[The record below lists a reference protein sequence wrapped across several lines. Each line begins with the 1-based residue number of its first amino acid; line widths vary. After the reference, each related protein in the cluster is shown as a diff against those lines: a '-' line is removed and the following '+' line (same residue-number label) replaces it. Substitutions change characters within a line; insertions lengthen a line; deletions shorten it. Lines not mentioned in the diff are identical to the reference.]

1 MHVISQTKDFLEDV
15 RKRVEEKLGYISA
28 ISEDDIEKIVKGA
41 GYMPLPFLK
50 KFAEGDLMCE
60 QCGTCCQK
68 CTPIVLTRREIKTI
82 ARYLNT
88 SPSKLKRRYNITHT
102 GPEDL
107 WQISGKP
114 CPFLKG
120 INKCTIYPVRMHAC
134 RNFPLK
140 RMYFQGV
147 TGKRVEVSPFC
158 PIVREAMARFYSSE
172 LISKKFRGGR

>member
-1 MHVISQTKDFLEDV
+1 VKRRV
-15 RKRVEEKLGYISA
+15 RERIRSLPLITET
-28 ISEDDIEKIVKGA
+28 DIDNIVKDSGH
-41 GYMPLPFLK
+41 MPLQFLK
-50 KFAEGDLMCE
+50 DLEGDLICE
-60 QCGTCCQK
+60 QCGTCCRK
-68 CTPIVLTRREIKTI
+68 CTPIVLTKREIKTI

-88 SPSKLKRRYNITHT
+88 SPPKLKRRYNITHT

-120 INKCTIYPVRMHAC
+120 TNKCTIYPVRMHVC
-134 RNFPLK
+134 RNFPFK

-172 LISKKFRGGR
+172 LIKRKFRGM